1 MKHNM
6 QRNPAFLTR
15 LASKCMIQTEHA
27 KPVIIL
33 DVWDVGTHPIAAT
46 TVFRKFIARPAAL
59 ETLALFIHTTT
70 I

>member
-1 MKHNM
+1 
-6 QRNPAFLTR
+6 
-15 LASKCMIQTEHA
+15 MIQTEHA